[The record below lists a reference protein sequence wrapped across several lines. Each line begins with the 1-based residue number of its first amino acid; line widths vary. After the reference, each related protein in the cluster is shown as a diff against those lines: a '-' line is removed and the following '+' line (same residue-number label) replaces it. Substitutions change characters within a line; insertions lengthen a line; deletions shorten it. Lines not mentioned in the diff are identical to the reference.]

1 MVHFGFTILE
11 ATIVDKKL
19 NRRHFLWAV
28 GGAAVALCPGDSVL
42 SRAAAG
48 GVSVTLSPEWMNP
61 PHEFSQTPFWF
72 WNDDLSEAELLR
84 QIEDFQAHGV
94 HAFLIHP
101 RAGLPRSIGW
111 LSERMIGFMRF
122 AIERAAERD
131 MKVVLY
137 DEGMYP
143 SGSSSGQVVA
153 ENPAYRTRGLV
164 CVDLDEAEPGTEVQ
178 GVRLG
183 DDGEPEPAAGQNLVA
198 LVRRR
203 NGHRIAVVDRAARE
217 GRSVIR
223 GLHFVQDDPPR
234 RTDRREVPENQPPG
248 ADILNPESVACFIRL
263 VYQRYYDEFGRHF
276 GKTVVGIFT
285 DEPSLLARG
294 GERGMVPGTTGIL
307 EHVNAFLGYDFTDH
321 LPALWYED
329 EPDAATHRRDYSRA
343 IEARLEQTF
352 YRQISEWC
360 AAHGVA
366 LCGHPAGG
374 DDIGPLRH
382 FQIPG
387 QDIVWRYV
395 EPDKPSA
402 LEGEQST
409 QAKCASSAMIHLG
422 RRRNLNEYCGAF
434 GHNFTFEEMKWLANW
449 LLVRGCNLLVPHA
462 FYYSVRG
469 PRIDERP
476 PDVGPNNT
484 WWPEFRPFAEATS
497 RLCWLNTD
505 STHICELAILGLND
519 WLPWRAAKMC
529 FQNQRDFNYLEA
541 RHLWE
546 DAKVDEGGIRL
557 AGMHYRALVLEE
569 EPPVKAGP
577 AIDMLAKAGRIIRW
591 SESMPAGEFISAIDK
606 LIPPDVQ
613 VAPASANLRV
623 RHVRKAGVDY
633 YLLFNE
639 GAGDL
644 ECGLTLSAKGP
655 RILLD
660 PFSGRGE
667 PAAGDVPLRL
677 AGHAMRVLALG
688 NA

>member
-1 MVHFGFTILE
+1 MENRF
-11 ATIVDKKL
+11 
-19 NRRHFLWAV
+19 NRRRFLGAV
-28 GGAAVALCPGDSVL
+28 GGGATLALWSGGAVTTRTVAGE
-42 SRAAAG
+42 RAA
-48 GVSVTLSPEWMNP
+48 TLRPEWVDP
-61 PHEFSQTPFWF
+61 PHEFSQIPFWF

-94 HAFLIHP
+94 HGFLIHP
-101 RAGLPRSIGW
+101 RAGLPKSIGW

-131 MKVVLY
+131 MKVILY

-153 ENPAYRTRGLV
+153 ENAAFRTRGLV
-164 CVDLDEAEPGTEVQ
+164 CIDLDEAKPGTEVQ
-178 GVRLG
+178 GVKVG
-183 DDGEPEPAAGQNLVA
+183 DSGQPELAAGQNLVA
-198 LVRRR
+198 VVRRK
-203 NGHRIAVVDRAARE
+203 NGHRLAVIDRAAQE

-223 GLHFVQDDPPR
+223 GLHFTQDDPPR
-234 RTDRREVPENQPPG
+234 RADRREVPENQPPG

-263 VYQRYYDEFGRHF
+263 VYQRYYDEFGKHF
-276 GKTVVGIFT
+276 GKTITAIFT
-285 DEPSLLARG
+285 DEPSLLARS

-307 EHVNAFLGYDFTDH
+307 EHVNAFLGYDFTEH
-321 LPALWYED
+321 LPALWYQD
-329 EPDAATHRRDYSRA
+329 EPDAAMHRRNYNRA
-343 IEARLEQTF
+343 LEARLEQTF
-352 YRQISEWC
+352 YHQISEWC
-360 AAHGVA
+360 KTRGVA

-434 GHNFTFEEMKWLANW
+434 GHNLTFEEMKWLANW

-462 FYYSVRG
+462 FYYSIRG
-469 PRIDERP
+469 PRVDERP

-484 WWPEFRPFAEATS
+484 WWPQFKPFATATS

-505 STHICELAILGLND
+505 SIHICGVAILGLND
-519 WLPWRAAKMC
+519 WLPWRAAKVC

-546 DAKVDEGGIRL
+546 DARVDENGIHL
-557 AGMHYRALVLEE
+557 ADMHYRVLILEE
-569 EPPVKAGP
+569 NPPAQARH
-577 AIDMLAKAGRIIRW
+577 AIRTLVEAGRIIRW
-591 SESMPAGEFISAIDK
+591 NESMNAGELVEQIGK
-606 LIPPDVQ
+606 RIPPDVQ
-613 VAPASANLRV
+613 ATPASPTLRV
-623 RHVRKAGVDY
+623 RHVRKGARDY

-639 GAGDL
+639 GAGDMEFRL
-644 ECGLTLSAKGP
+644 SLSAKGQ
-655 RILLD
+655 RVLLD
-660 PFSGRGE
+660 PMGGQV
-667 PAAGDVPLRL
+667 AAVSDDSPIRL
-677 AGHAMRVLALG
+677 TGHAMQVLALV
-688 NA
+688 